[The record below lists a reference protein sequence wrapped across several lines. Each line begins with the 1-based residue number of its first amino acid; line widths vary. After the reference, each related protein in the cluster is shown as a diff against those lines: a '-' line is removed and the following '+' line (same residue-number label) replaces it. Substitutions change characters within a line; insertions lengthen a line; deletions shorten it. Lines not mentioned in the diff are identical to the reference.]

1 MSEQRIKA
9 VIFDLGET
17 LINFGKVNTIKFFLQ
32 GASLSYD
39 YLKSIN
45 PDIPPYPL
53 YAVRALLTLRFRH
66 LLSNIT
72 GRDFDAKKVL
82 AKVAAK
88 HKTQLDQQ
96 QLNELV
102 WLWYEPL
109 SKAGKVEPDL
119 GDTLKKLK
127 QAGLKLGILS
137 NTFVNASAL
146 ERHLSEYIDL
156 NLFDTKL
163 YSYQFEY
170 KKPDPLI
177 FIDTADRM
185 NLRLE
190 NIVYVGDRINK
201 DIKPAIDLGMTA
213 VMKKA
218 YTNKGKK
225 VPKEAHQI
233 SAISELIDIVQNINS
248 DQ

>member
-1 MSEQRIKA
+1 MPEQKIKA

-17 LINFGKVNTIKFFLQ
+17 LINFGRVNTIRFFLQ
-32 GASLSYD
+32 GARLSYD
-39 YLKSIN
+39 YLKSIS
-45 PDIPPYPL
+45 PYMPPYL
-53 YAVRALLTLRFRH
+53 SYAVRALLTLRFRY

-82 AKVAAK
+82 AKIAAK
-88 HKTQLDQQ
+88 YKTQLDQQ

-109 SKAGKVEPDL
+109 SKAGKVESDL
-119 GDTLKKLK
+119 GETLKKLK

-137 NTFVNASAL
+137 NTFVNATAL
-146 ERHLSEYIDL
+146 ERHLGEYIDMD
-156 NLFDTKL
+156 LFDIKL
-163 YSYQFEY
+163 YSYQFEC
-170 KKPDPLI
+170 KKPNPLI

-185 NLRLE
+185 GLRLE
-190 NIVYVGDRINK
+190 NILFVGDRINK
-201 DIKPAIDLGMTA
+201 DIKPAIDLGMAA
-213 VMKKA
+213 VMKRA

-225 VPKEAHQI
+225 VPKQAYQI
-233 SAISELIDIVQNINS
+233 SAISELVNIVHSINS